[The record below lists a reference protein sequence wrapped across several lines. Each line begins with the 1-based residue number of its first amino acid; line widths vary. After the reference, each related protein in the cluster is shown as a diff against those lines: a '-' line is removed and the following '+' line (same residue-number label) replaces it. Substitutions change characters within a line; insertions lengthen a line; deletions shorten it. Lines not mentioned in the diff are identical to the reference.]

1 MSGKSG
7 AEVRILRSI
16 EPDAG
21 DTTRKEDTE
30 QAKLAAKALGGA
42 KFGSLRELFLT
53 YLKGECICVF

>member
-1 MSGKSG
+1 M
-7 AEVRILRSI
+7 RSI

-42 KFGSLRELFLT
+42 KYGSLRKLFL
-53 YLKGECICVF
+53 VFVR